1 MFRTAYERKKVE
13 IQNQRYEQAEHEADY
28 IETKTLTDVQIE
40 NILYALYSKFKD
52 KEGKIDVDL
61 LRIVAREDCG
71 VHLGHNRAY
80 RIKKQLKHH
89 HPDTFFKNV
98 NTSEQAPFFT
108 TGLYLS

>member
-1 MFRTAYERKKVE
+1 MKDCPTFRTAYERKKAE

-40 NILYALYSKFKD
+40 NILYTLYHKFTD
-52 KEGKIDVDL
+52 QNGKIDVDL

-80 RIKKQLKHH
+80 RIKKQLKYH
-89 HPDTFFKNV
+89 HP
-98 NTSEQAPFFT
+98 EQF
-108 TGLYLS
+108 L